1 MAQVRISPPAPLYVQ
16 FMVDVI
22 LYDVTC
28 IDISTNIFFIIFVF
42 VISLEFYDERLIW
55 YFPYFFP
62 VHQRFP
68 SKNQPS
74 TRPSVPRLCPV
85 LKVFIIRVHL
95 QTMSYPGILPTMK
108 YKMFSYLCNGEKLY
122 SQKTDQMTDWEAT
135 QFIERATAC
144 FIFCGK
150 IKLSLAVNWALQF
163 MLLKSLLLV
172 SHYAILLSTHW
183 NWAWAWNIYITG
195 ECSITNIILI

>member
-1 MAQVRISPPAPLYVQ
+1 MAQVRISPPAPLPCMYSCTVYGWCNMIWCHIHWY
-16 FMVDVI
+16 F
-22 LYDVTC
+22 Y
-28 IDISTNIFFIIFVF
+28 IFFIIFVF

-95 QTMSYPGILPTMK
+95 QTMSYPAILPTMK
-108 YKMFSYLCNGEKLY
+108 YKMFSYLRNGEKLY

-135 QFIERATAC
+135 QFIGRATTC

-150 IKLSLAVNWALQF
+150 IKLSLAVNWALLF
-163 MLLKSLLLV
+163 MLLKGLLLI
-172 SHYAILLSTHW
+172 SHYT
-183 NWAWAWNIYITG
+183 
-195 ECSITNIILI
+195 

>member
-1 MAQVRISPPAPLYVQ
+1 MIWCHIHWY
-16 FMVDVI
+16 F
-22 LYDVTC
+22 Y
-28 IDISTNIFFIIFVF
+28 IFFIIFVF

-95 QTMSYPGILPTMK
+95 QTMSYPAILPTMK

-135 QFIERATAC
+135 QFIGRATTC

-150 IKLSLAVNWALQF
+150 IKLSLAVNWALLF
-163 MLLKSLLLV
+163 MLLKGLLLI
-172 SHYAILLSTHW
+172 SHYT
-183 NWAWAWNIYITG
+183 
-195 ECSITNIILI
+195 